1 MDRDERKDQKPGIVY
16 PDRSESIAMQVAF
29 SDVDRRSYVKLS
41 LCIALYAVLALIWM
55 PGIHLRNRV
64 YEVTEKA
71 HAAQRRIMLRPPPVK
86 PVETV
91 QTKQKQAKRVP
102 MPDRTPDE
110 PEPQIAVVEQTAPTL
125 VTTDD
130 WEIGIPDSAPEG
142 KAVAVVGQ
150 AGVDAPIFL
159 KKVPPKYPA
168 DGIQI
173 RLQGYVVL
181 QAILGKDGSVSDIR
195 VLRGLGKGKFG
206 FEQEAI
212 DSLKQWTFLPG
223 KLNGQPED
231 VRMNLRV
238 DFILQ

>member
-1 MDRDERKDQKPGIVY
+1 MDRDERKDQNPGIVY
-16 PDRSESIAMQVAF
+16 PDRGDSIAMQVAF
-29 SDVDRRSYVKLS
+29 SDADRQSYVKLS

-55 PGIHLRNRV
+55 PGIHLGNRV
-64 YEVTEKA
+64 YDVDEKD
-71 HAAQRRIMLRPPPVK
+71 HAVQRRIVLRPPPVK
-86 PVETV
+86 PLETV
-91 QTKQKQAKRVP
+91 RTKEKKAKKTP

-110 PEPQIAVVEQTAPTL
+110 PEPQVVLVEQTEPTL

-130 WEIGIPDSAPEG
+130 WEIGIPDSVPEG
-142 KAVAVVGQ
+142 KVVAVVGQ
-150 AGVDAPIFL
+150 TGVDAPIFL
-159 KKVPPKYPA
+159 RKVAPKYPPE
-168 DGIQI
+168 GIQI